1 VEWHGEEEVVWM
13 KRCGKGRAALLARVS
28 SSPDIFSGSQN
39 RQRQQKLRRHE
50 RGGLIEVCWQLGSE
64 SNVEV
69 VRDSSLTTGALEVG
83 FEALVRRWYRMRR
96 GPY

>member
-1 VEWHGEEEVVWM
+1 
-13 KRCGKGRAALLARVS
+13 
-28 SSPDIFSGSQN
+28 
-39 RQRQQKLRRHE
+39 
-50 RGGLIEVCWQLGSE
+50 VCWQLGSE

-96 GPY
+96 VVEVIVRAMRQWFEVSRQWRREEEIEREGERVMCYKGNDVCM